1 MATYFIEYLV
11 STDHKTHAFFGSA
24 PDEKSDD
31 DVKKIIIDGL
41 KKAYGE
47 SLLDVEITKQATSKK
62 RKIDWQQK
70 KLDEEATQ

>member
-1 MATYFIEYLV
+1 MAIYFIEYLL
-11 STDHKTHAFFGSA
+11 SPDHKTRAFFGEVE
-24 PDEKSDD
+24 D
-31 DVKKIIIDGL
+31 KKTENEARGMIVDGL

>member
-1 MATYFIEYLV
+1 MATYFIEYLL
-11 STDHKTHAFFGSA
+11 SSDHKTRAFFGSA
-24 PDEKSDD
+24 SDEKSDD
-31 DVKKIIIDGL
+31 DVKKMIIDGL